1 MLKMKGIQKIYRT
14 ERVETHA
21 LRKLTV
27 SVKQGEFVAVMG
39 ASGSGKT
46 TFLNIAGLLE
56 NFEHGTYMLD
66 GEDVSGLSDDDGFN
80 GCGNCCWHRCQ
91 HDDADRFLHDEQQ
104 SDPGKK

>member
-56 NFEHGTYMLD
+56 TFEHGTYSSMARMS
-66 GEDVSGLSDDDGFN
+66 VV
-80 GCGNCCWHRCQ
+80 
-91 HDDADRFLHDEQQ
+91 
-104 SDPGKK
+104 